1 MCALMPND
9 DGTLLRVSV
18 KGSSAQLLSLQL
30 SLQLSSL
37 FLTTLERA
45 RLEKNTYLP
54 LLIYDICIS
63 INNRLPSHMFSYQHA
78 RDPKFNIWSELLRSS
93 EALFT
98 FAFYPFSIV
107 SRFEI
112 KLQENSYMHV
122 TRQKKRSS
130 AGETWS
136 EGEIRKPSKA
146 FLYSTSK

>member
-1 MCALMPND
+1 
-9 DGTLLRVSV
+9 
-18 KGSSAQLLSLQL
+18 
-30 SLQLSSL
+30 
-37 FLTTLERA
+37 
-45 RLEKNTYLP
+45 
-54 LLIYDICIS
+54 
-63 INNRLPSHMFSYQHA
+63 MFSYQHA

-130 AGETWS
+130 AGENL
-136 EGEIRKPSKA
+136 E
-146 FLYSTSK
+146 